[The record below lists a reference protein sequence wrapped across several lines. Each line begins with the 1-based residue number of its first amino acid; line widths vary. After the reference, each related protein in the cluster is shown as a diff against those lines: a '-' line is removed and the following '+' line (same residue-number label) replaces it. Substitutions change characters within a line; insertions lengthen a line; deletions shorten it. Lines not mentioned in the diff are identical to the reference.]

1 MANKRT
7 VFPIPAN
14 AWTRVVNGATAAK
27 LHKSKQDVTYYSMT
41 YTAGTDTPT
50 GTIASNPTAEKMFT
64 DSGDPLNEFVSDA
77 AAVYLW
83 VRCAEDE
90 VGSIIVT
97 L

>member
-14 AWTRVVNGATAAK
+14 TWVKVLDGATAAK
-27 LHKSKQDVTYYSMT
+27 LHKNKQDATYYSFVG
-41 YTAGTDTPT
+41 TAAGDTPAT
-50 GTIASNPTAEKMFT
+50 TIPNTPTKEKMFT
-64 DSGDPLNEFVSDA
+64 NNGDPLNEFVSDS
-77 AAVYLW
+77 AAVYMW